1 MVPAEFVL
9 AGKLDCKLFKVGTG
23 SHRPL
28 VSLTGKVPDIP
39 QQLSVW
45 AFLSSSLLLAGFLAC
60 FSDHLPVL
68 FASQATII
76 ASSVSSIWPS
86 VAIHCSPTTCL
97 YLAVPPSVC
106 PVFCLFLC
114 QLLKYLSYC
123 PSKKQTTKILR
134 NTQEEKQK
142 PNKEYAVQFSFTLSL
157 SWAHRTKENCS
168 SAAAVYVMPS
178 HEGEAP
184 EFWP

>member
-1 MVPAEFVL
+1 M
-9 AGKLDCKLFKVGTG
+9 
-23 SHRPL
+23 
-28 VSLTGKVPDIP
+28 PDIP
-39 QQLSVW
+39 QQLSVC

-68 FASQATII
+68 FASQGTII
-76 ASSVSSIWPS
+76 ASSVSFSIWPS

-97 YLAVPPSVC
+97 YQAVPSSLC

-123 PSKKQTTKILR
+123 LSKKQTTKILK

-142 PNKEYAVQFSFTLSL
+142 PNKEYAVQFCFTLSL

-168 SAAAVYVMPS
+168 SVAAVYVMPS